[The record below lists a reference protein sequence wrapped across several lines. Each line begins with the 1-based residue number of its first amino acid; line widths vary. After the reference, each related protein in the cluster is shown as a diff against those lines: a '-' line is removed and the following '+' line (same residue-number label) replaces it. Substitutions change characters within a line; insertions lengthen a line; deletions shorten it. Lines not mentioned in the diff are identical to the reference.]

1 MLTRRQLL
9 QGGTSLALGAS
20 LVQEE
25 FLQAAQAEANPV
37 KITGTVPA
45 NSQEEHLFLR
55 LEVIKYGWKPQKH
68 QKNGIQLAKPIHAS
82 HPVYELKAPIIINT
96 PIKNKG

>member
-9 QGGTSLALGAS
+9 QSGTSLALGAR

-37 KITGTVPA
+37 KITAVKV
-45 NSQEEHLFLR
+45 FLLETR
-55 LEVIKYGWKPQKH
+55 LKRAFGVSI
-68 QKNGIQLAKPIHAS
+68 
-82 HPVYELKAPIIINT
+82 
-96 PIKNKG
+96 

>member
-9 QGGTSLALGAS
+9 QSGTSLALGAR

-37 KITGTVPA
+37 KITAVKV
-45 NSQEEHLFLR
+45 FLLETR
-55 LEVIKYGWKPQKH
+55 LKSK
-68 QKNGIQLAKPIHAS
+68 
-82 HPVYELKAPIIINT
+82 
-96 PIKNKG
+96 